1 MLVSGDNG
9 SNLLV
14 GGPGND
20 TLDGGFGQDT
30 LIGGGGADDFRFS
43 TPPSNSNF
51 DRIGDFS
58 SGVDRLVFDPA
69 IYAGVGA
76 AGSFLAAAGA
86 NRGLDGDD
94 RLIYNTSNGFLYY
107 DADGSG
113 SGGARLVA
121 ILQGAPALTASDIA
135 VLGGAGPGPVA
146 GTPGDDTLVGTNG
159 NDTIDGL
166 GGNDSISGLGGD
178 DSLIGGAG
186 NDTLDG
192 GTGNDTLEGGT
203 GDNVYLDAGGIDT
216 IITLERFFTLPSGFE
231 NLAVRDPLQPAG
243 LGEGVIDGNALDN
256 VIRDETGGAD
266 FMWLNGLGGDDT
278 VFGGSGAD
286 MFVFYNVD
294 DPGDDVVDGG
304 SGYDRLWVGWESAVE
319 VDFRAGT
326 VMGGGVGGSGS
337 VRFSNIEEAIGG
349 NFDDRL
355 TADDAG
361 RTLMGGDGNDTLT
374 GGAGADE
381 LWGEGGF
388 ELWSGDGDDLIYGY
402 GGNDTILGNN
412 GNDTIYGG
420 PGRDLI
426 NLAFGDPLGDEELGA
441 DTVVFAE
448 APSSTSADDIV
459 GFQIGI
465 DTLAFNNET
474 HANLGPAGDF
484 SPGDERFYA
493 APGAASGDDLSHD
506 PSDRVVYN
514 MTTGE
519 VWYDADGSG
528 PGEAQLVATLD
539 GAPPLSATDI
549 TVIGGGGSGGGDGE
563 HLVGTAGADRL
574 TGGTGNDTLEGL
586 AGNDTLTGAA
596 GDDWLQGGPGQDN
609 VNGGAGS
616 DSFVFREAPTNSNF
630 DRIAD
635 FVPGTDTLRFDDAT
649 YAGIGAAGD
658 FSAGDDR
665 FFAGAGAK
673 AGQDAEDRIV
683 YNTSTGYLWY
693 DADGSGAGGQ
703 QLIAILQGAP
713 ALAASDLVVI

>member
-1 MLVSGDNG
+1 MVVSGDNG
-9 SNLLV
+9 SNLLI
-14 GGPGND
+14 GGPDND
-20 TLDGGFGQDT
+20 TLDGVLGQDT
-30 LIGGGGADDFRFS
+30 LIGGGGADDFRFT

-51 DRIGDFS
+51 DRVGDFS

-69 IYAGVGA
+69 IFAGVGVP
-76 AGSFLAAAGA
+76 GSFLAAAGA
-86 NRGLDGDD
+86 NRGLDADD
-94 RLIYNTSNGFLYY
+94 RLVYNTSNGFLYY

-121 ILQGAPALTASDIA
+121 ILQGAPMLAASDIA
-135 VLGGAGPGPVA
+135 VMGGSEPGPVA

-231 NLAVRDPLQPAG
+231 NLIVRDPLQPPG
-243 LGEGVIDGNALDN
+243 SGEGVIDGNALDN

-266 FMWLNGLGGDDT
+266 FMWLNGMGGDDT
-278 VFGGSGAD
+278 IFGGSGAD
-286 MFVFYNVD
+286 LFVFYNVD

-304 SGYDRLWVGWESAVE
+304 TGYDRLWVGWESAVE
-319 VDFRAGT
+319 LDFRTGT

-355 TADDAG
+355 AADDAG
-361 RTLMGGDGNDTLT
+361 RTLMGGDGDDTLT
-374 GGAGADE
+374 GGAGGDE

-388 ELWSGDGDDLIYGY
+388 ELWSGDGNDLISG
-402 GGNDTILGNN
+402 GAGNDTIFGNN
-412 GNDTIYGG
+412 GDDTIDGG
-420 PGRDLI
+420 PGNDLI
-426 NLAFGDPLGDEELGA
+426 NLAFSDPLGDEELGA

-448 APSSTSADDIV
+448 APDSASADDIL
-459 GFQIGI
+459 GFQAGI

-484 SPGDERFYA
+484 APGDERFYA
-493 APGAASGDDLSHD
+493 APGAASAHD
-506 PSDRVVYN
+506 PSDRVIYN
-514 MTTGE
+514 TTSGE
-519 VWYDADGSG
+519 LWYDADGSG
-528 PGEAQLVATLD
+528 AGAAALVATLD

-549 TVIGGGGSGGGDGE
+549 TVIGGGGAGGGGE
-563 HLVGTAGADRL
+563 HLVGTSGADHL

-586 AGNDTLTGAA
+586 AGNDTLAGGA

-635 FVPGTDTLRFDDAT
+635 FAPGTDSLRFDDAT
-649 YAGIGAAGD
+649 YAGIGAPGG

-693 DADGSGAGGQ
+693 DADGSGASGQ

-713 ALAASDLVVI
+713 ALAATDLVVI